1 MNYYEIRQAI
11 KNYALYAYSLG
22 GMSTTDRVM
31 TSCECAGFERIVNDY
46 VDALQVLNTVR
57 NENKKMC
64 AYYDAIG
71 YNQYQTAD
79 VLHITPSAVNQ
90 NLKWLKN
97 FFAKVLNKSGGQ
109 NLSIRVERGNL

>member
-22 GMSTTDRVM
+22 GMSTNDRVM
-31 TSCECAGFERIVNDY
+31 TSFECAGFERIVNDY
-46 VDALQVLNTVR
+46 VDAMEVLNRVR

-71 YNQYQTAD
+71 YNQYQTAYQ
-79 VLHITPSAVNQ
+79 LHITQQAVSR
-90 NLKWLKN
+90 NLRWLID
-97 FFAKVLNKSGGQ
+97 FFSKDVVK
-109 NLSIRVERGNL
+109 

>member
-22 GMSTTDRVM
+22 GMSTNDRVM

-71 YNQYQTAD
+71 YNTYQIAD
-79 VLHITPSAVNQ
+79 ELHLNQ
-90 NLKWLKN
+90 STVFRNLRWLKN
-97 FFAKVLNKSGGQ
+97 FFAKSLNLLQ
-109 NLSIRVERGNL
+109 

>member
-22 GMSTTDRVM
+22 GMSTNDRVM

-46 VDALQVLNTVR
+46 VDALVVLNRVR

-71 YNQYQTAD
+71 YNQDQTAYE
-79 VLHITPSAVNQ
+79 LHITQQAVSR
-90 NLKWLKN
+90 NLGWLKN
-97 FFAKVLNKSGGQ
+97 FFGQ
-109 NLSIRVERGNL
+109 EVVK